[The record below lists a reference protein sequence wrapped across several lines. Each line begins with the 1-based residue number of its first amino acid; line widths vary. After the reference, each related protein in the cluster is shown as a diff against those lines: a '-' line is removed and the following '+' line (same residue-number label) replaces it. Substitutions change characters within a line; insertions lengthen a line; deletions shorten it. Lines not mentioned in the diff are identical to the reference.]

1 MSARVVLFIWN
12 LPRPE
17 ILSNKFLSLFLLS
30 NVLIIL
36 DQFSKRW
43 IQGYIPENHSLPV
56 IEGFFSLTH
65 IRNPGVAFGIFASN
79 TSNVKIPL
87 FIIFSVIAIAAILVF
102 YYQTP
107 NDNKITLNGLILLF
121 SGAIGNL
128 IDRMMYQEVVDF
140 LDFYVGNLHFPAFNI
155 ADSCITI
162 GVGLL
167 FIDLFQRDQAL
178 RKNQANSEQ

>member
-1 MSARVVLFIWN
+1 MSSTWN
-12 LPRPE
+12 PPGPDT
-17 ILSNKFLSLFLLS
+17 LSNKFLSLFLLS

-43 IQGYIPENHSLPV
+43 IQAYIPENHSLP
-56 IEGFFSLTH
+56 IIDGFFSLTH
-65 IRNPGVAFGIFASN
+65 IRNPGVAFGIFASS

-87 FIIFSVIAIAAILVF
+87 FIIFSIIAIGAILVF
-102 YYQTP
+102 FYQTP
-107 NDNKITLNGLILLF
+107 RDHRMTLTGLILLF

-128 IDRMMYQEVVDF
+128 IDRIMYQEVVDF
-140 LDFYVGNLHFPAFNI
+140 LDFYFGDLHFPAFNI

-167 FIDLFQRDQAL
+167 FIDLFQRDRDLRRMQAES
-178 RKNQANSEQ
+178 RAKSGQ